1 MKTSK
6 HDAANIKAT
15 EITDLRAPCGKA
27 FRLPLGTS
35 QYIVYAADIHCLA
48 SDGTYHEIDN
58 NLIAGKDGSGC
69 SVYQVTENPAMYCC
83 GAANAPYVM
92 SVQCHGRIL
101 RWRFPEDVLSGN
113 SVIQEPTVPSG
124 IGGYEYGPRL

>member
-1 MKTSK
+1 MKAYK
-6 HDAANIKAT
+6 HDAANIKAIENT
-15 EITDLRAPCGKA
+15 ALHTPCGKA
-27 FRLPLGTS
+27 FRLPFRRFA
-35 QYIVYAADIHCLA
+35 VFVCAADIHYLA

-69 SVYQVTENPAMYCC
+69 SIYRVTENPAMYCC

-92 SVQCHGRIL
+92 PVQCHRRIL
-101 RWRFPEDVLSGN
+101 RWRFPEDVLFGN

-124 IGGYEYGPRL
+124 ISGYEYGPYL